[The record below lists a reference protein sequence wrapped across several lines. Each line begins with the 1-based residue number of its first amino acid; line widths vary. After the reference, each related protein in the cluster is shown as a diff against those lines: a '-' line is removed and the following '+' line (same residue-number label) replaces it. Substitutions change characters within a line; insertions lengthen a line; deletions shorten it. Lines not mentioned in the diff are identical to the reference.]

1 MLKFLRKL
9 TSGFVMEIIK
19 KRFLFFGLILFLLLL
34 ISNQIIADNCAR
46 QMSLAVSNLFIT
58 KPLFHQ
64 KACFVFTLDPTGVK
78 SDEIKNIRLNFPRN
92 YPNPFNPTTK
102 IRYSIPSVE
111 THSGASP
118 QNVLLK
124 VYDVLGNE
132 IATLVNEE
140 KSPGVYEV
148 EFNAKELASGIY
160 FYRLRAGSFIESRK
174 MVLTK

>member
-1 MLKFLRKL
+1 
-9 TSGFVMEIIK
+9 MEIIK
-19 KRFLFFGLILFLLLL
+19 KRFLFFGLILFFLLL

-58 KPLFHQ
+58 KPLFHHRV
-64 KACFVFTLDPTGVK
+64 CFVFTLDPTAVK
-78 SDEIKNIRLNFPRN
+78 SDGIKNISLKFSRN

-111 THSGASP
+111 MHSGASL
-118 QNVLLK
+118 QNVLLM

-140 KSPGVYEV
+140 KAPGEYEV
-148 EFNAKELASGIY
+148 EFDGSKFSSGVY